1 MDSSGKL
8 GIDMIVGVAIFTIS
22 FIFVAQYVP
31 QIFSIERGTL
41 NLQPFAYRTAALLT
55 EDAGYWTNG
64 SANGTD
70 WWNHTE
76 DSIRIGLISGE
87 ANKLDY
93 DKIQEL
99 VNFYNDSNNYSVI
112 QKALGLTVPERG
124 YDYNISLQSFSSNS
138 TYLDYVTHNGTP
150 VLLIGKPIP
159 RWTDVAKYERYV
171 SYEDPRSI
179 TENHSKLDTSNTV
192 LYSFGVAPPVRA
204 FVIIVTGVGDNQ
216 TASDPWMQVWFD
228 SPNNPRIIDVYG
240 ENETIGSFDLTERV
254 NSDMPDT
261 VFVNVH
267 NLKGYVVNTNAGEY
281 VGGRFGAKLVI
292 NVW

>member
-1 MDSSGKL
+1 
-8 GIDMIVGVAIFTIS
+8 
-22 FIFVAQYVP
+22 
-31 QIFSIERGTL
+31 
-41 NLQPFAYRTAALLT
+41 
-55 EDAGYWTNG
+55 
-64 SANGTD
+64 
-70 WWNHTE
+70 
-76 DSIRIGLISGE
+76 
-87 ANKLDY
+87 
-93 DKIQEL
+93 
-99 VNFYNDSNNYSVI
+99 
-112 QKALGLTVPERG
+112 
-124 YDYNISLQSFSSNS
+124 
-138 TYLDYVTHNGTP
+138 
-150 VLLIGKPIP
+150 
-159 RWTDVAKYERYV
+159 
-171 SYEDPRSI
+171 
-179 TENHSKLDTSNTV
+179 V